1 MLGMVAVP
9 VLLSVIMGVLLVATP
24 WLMPPT
30 ECFAV
35 TVPPSAK
42 DDPRIRALYRIYSV
56 TVGTTTVL
64 CVIACSV
71 VMHLWASDPSS
82 VQSERAF
89 VVTTMVAT
97 FVPLIVSFAL
107 MLHTR
112 NQVRELKESERWVV
126 EAPHAAAFVDD
137 DAPKPISIWW
147 NVLYLVIAAALAAFA
162 LAHFADYPARI
173 PMQVDF
179 DGTITRFADKSV
191 RTVLFPAFFAA
202 LLGTAFTFAHYVS
215 IHSKRP
221 IDPAAP
227 ASSALAY
234 GRFAR
239 VYSLMS
245 LLGGLGLCTIFGIS
259 FNLSVLGTIT
269 LGQAA
274 VIMVVTTLI
283 FVVAVTG
290 VSVVMGQSG
299 ALLASELRTTDAV
312 LRDDDAHWLLGTIY
326 FNPQDPSIFV
336 PKRFGIGWTC
346 NAARPEA
353 WGLMAAL
360 VLLVAV
366 FTLVMA

>member
-1 MLGMVAVP
+1 MLGMIAVL
-9 VLLSVIMGVLLVATP
+9 VLTSVIMGVLLVVTP
-24 WLMPPT
+24 RLMPPT

-42 DDPRIRALYRIYSV
+42 GDPRIRALYRTYSIA
-56 TVGTTTVL
+56 VGTVATL
-64 CVIACSV
+64 CTIVCPVIV
-71 VMHLWASDPSS
+71 FLWANDPSS
-82 VQSERAF
+82 IQAERAF
-89 VVTTMVAT
+89 VTAIMMAT
-97 FVPLIVSFAL
+97 FAPLITSFAL
-107 MLHTR
+107 MLR
-112 NQVRELKESERWVV
+112 VRGKVRELKESEGWVV
-126 EAPHAAAFVDD
+126 EAPRAAAFVDD

-147 NVLYLVIAAALAAFA
+147 NALYLVIVAALAAFA
-162 LAHFADYPARI
+162 LAHYADYPAQI

-179 DGTITRFADKSV
+179 DGTITRAVDKSM

-202 LLGTAFTFAHYVS
+202 FLGAVFTFTHYTA

-221 IDPAAP
+221 VDPAAP

-239 VYSLMS
+239 VYSLTS
-245 LLGGLGLCTIFGIS
+245 LLGGLGLCTAFGIT

-274 VIMVVTTLI
+274 VVMGVATLAFAVVVMGI
-283 FVVAVTG
+283 SVA
-290 VSVVMGQSG
+290 MGQSG
-299 ALLASELRTTDAV
+299 ALLASELRTTDTV

-326 FNPQDPSIFV
+326 FNPQDPSVFV

-353 WGLMAAL
+353 WGFIAAL
-360 VLLVAV
+360 VLLVAI
-366 FTLVMA
+366 FTMVMA